1 MKKIVILFTLI
12 CLSFYS
18 FSQNFI
24 LLSKYTEIC
33 SFNYIKDDYIV
44 NEEMWTDTKITAY
57 DDYCII
63 TEVDD
68 ETKVFWEINVDETN
82 DEYVVYYTEAN
93 SGKIIFDITNEQI
106 LIFYNYNKSKDRYED
121 LFILSKVTEP

>member
-1 MKKIVILFTLI
+1 MKKIIILFTLI
-12 CLSFYS
+12 SLSFYS

-57 DDYCII
+57 DDY
-63 TEVDD
+63 VLLQ
-68 ETKVFWEINVDETN
+68 KLMMKQKFF
-82 DEYVVYYTEAN
+82 
-93 SGKIIFDITNEQI
+93 GR
-106 LIFYNYNKSKDRYED
+106 LM
-121 LFILSKVTEP
+121 

>member
-12 CLSFYS
+12 SLSFYS

-57 DDYCII
+57 DDY
-63 TEVDD
+63 VLLQ
-68 ETKVFWEINVDETN
+68 KLMMKQKFF
-82 DEYVVYYTEAN
+82 
-93 SGKIIFDITNEQI
+93 GR
-106 LIFYNYNKSKDRYED
+106 LM
-121 LFILSKVTEP
+121 